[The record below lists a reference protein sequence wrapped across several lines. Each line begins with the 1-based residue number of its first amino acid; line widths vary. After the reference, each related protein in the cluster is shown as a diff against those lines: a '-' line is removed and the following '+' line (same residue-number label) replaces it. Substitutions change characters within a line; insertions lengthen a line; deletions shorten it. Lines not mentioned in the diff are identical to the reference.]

1 MNLGK
6 AIDVHQLRDREMS
19 KRRQSLQHA
28 KPRAGY
34 SARYMVSAWI
44 GLRFILFVSRSA
56 QN

>member
-44 GLRFILFVSRSA
+44 GLRFILFVSQSA